1 VVKSKPPSAVIY
13 LDGDNIGVTPAIIT
27 QILPGQYKVKIK
39 MDGYDSWNESV
50 DVKANKETSLTAI
63 LQGKDGS
70 IAIQSEPTNAMIFI
84 DGNKVGTTPETI
96 NNVQSGKYFIEVKL
110 DGYEIWGNE
119 INIEAEKE
127 TSITAELT
135 TEYGSIILG
144 SEPTKSKIFLDG
156 IEIGTTPANLRSVPH
171 GTHLIEVR
179 KDGYSVWEK
188 SVNIAPGKEK
198 VFTAMLQ
205 VKTGSVSIKSVPKNA
220 KIFIDEKHVGTTPE
234 SIMSIIPG
242 THEIKVQM
250 DKYDIWSE
258 TVNIEAGK
266 ENVITAVLQRSTG
279 SLMVE
284 SDPAN
289 ATIFFDGKE
298 IGTTPEI
305 VMSSAKGTHTVEV
318 RMKGY
323 DLWKREVDIEPGT
336 ENSLTAILQLKTGYL
351 NIKSKPSGAIIFI
364 NDEEAGPA
372 PKTITKLL
380 PGTYKIEVK
389 MDGYKSCCENVE
401 VNADKQNQ
409 LDAVLQIL
417 TGSLNIKSEP
427 SNAAIIVDGNEVG
440 NTPANITDLVP
451 GKHLVKISMEG
462 YENWSES
469 LELSP
474 DKKNQITAILQQLT
488 GSLNIKSKPSNATII
503 VDGNEVGNTPANI
516 PDLEPGKH
524 LVEISMEG
532 YENWTESVEVSPDKE
547 NQITAVLQQS
557 TGSLNI
563 KSKPSNAT
571 IIVDGNEVGNTPAN
585 IPDLVPGKHL
595 VEISMEGYE
604 NWSES
609 VEVSP
614 DKENQITAVLQQLTG
629 SLNIKSKPSNATII
643 VDGNEVGNTPANIA
657 DIVPGKHLVEISME
671 GYENWSESVEVS
683 PDKENQITAV
693 LQQLT
698 GSLNIKSKPSNA
710 TIIVDGNEVGN
721 TPSNITD
728 ILPGK
733 HLVKISMEGYENWSD
748 NVEISPDK
756 ENQVTAVL
764 QQLTC
769 SLNIKSEPSNAVIII
784 DGNEVGNTPANIA
797 DLIPGK
803 HLVQIKMD
811 GYRNWKESLDIV
823 QEKVT
828 ALTAV
833 LQIIPGS
840 FSITSE
846 PSDAAIFI
854 DGKDAGNTPL
864 IITDPD
870 QGKHHIEVKM
880 EGYENWSESVNIEHN
895 KETTLTAALQ
905 LKAGS
910 ICIKSEP
917 SIAVVLIDGEEV
929 GTTPLIIADPT
940 PGIHNVEVKMSGFE
954 TWSESVK
961 IETGKE
967 ATLTA
972 VLQLKPGPVTI
983 NSVPSDATILI
994 NGKEIGT
1001 TPVNIT
1007 DPDPGAYLVEVRM
1020 DGYETWN
1027 ESIDIKPGK
1036 EITITADL
1044 KIKAGSINV
1053 TSNPSDAVIHIDS
1066 KNIGNT
1072 PETITDLIPGMHLVE
1087 VKMEGYEIWSENVE
1101 VKGDKKNTLTAI
1113 LLEITGSLNIC
1124 SNPSNAI
1131 IRIGGKE
1138 AGNTPA
1144 IIANLGAGKYIVE
1157 VSMDGYEM
1165 WSDSV
1170 NINPGKETAITAE
1183 LETKTGSVSIK
1194 SEPSNAMV
1202 LIDGK
1207 RAGSTPEMLTDI
1219 KLGMHL
1225 VEVKMEGF
1233 ETWCDSVNINPGKE
1247 IAVTAKLQIKA
1258 GSVTI
1263 KSNPSEATILLDS
1276 KDVGTTPKIISD
1288 LSPEKHLVEVRMDG
1302 YESWSKSIDIEPAMK
1317 AELTAELHM
1326 KVGRV
1331 NINSEPSN
1339 AIVLM
1344 DGKKVG
1350 TTPEILTDIKPG
1362 EHILEVRTK
1371 GFDTWSESVDVRGDK
1386 ENVIAAVL
1394 KETIGSI
1401 SIKSNLSGAV
1411 IYLDGKEV
1419 GTTPD
1424 TITSVST
1431 GIHVIEVKMEGYA
1444 EWTKKINIKKGEEI
1458 TLNAMLQSITGTVS
1472 LESEPTEAIILLDGE
1487 DVGKSPKTVTGIK
1500 TGKHELEVRMDGYVS
1515 WVKMIKVKAG
1525 KEYAFTAVLQRRRG
1539 SLMIT
1544 SDPSNATI
1552 YIQDKKIG
1560 KSPKTVTELIP
1571 GNYTV
1576 EVKHDEYQTWS
1587 DNIEIVSDKEADLKA
1602 VLQAKPGSISI
1613 KSKPS
1618 DAKILVDGNESG
1630 TTPETIN
1637 DIKCGTHIVELK
1649 VEGYEIWSENVEVKP
1664 NKESSL
1670 TAVLQEITGSISIK
1684 SDPPNAMILMDGK
1697 KAGTTPAIIKYLSLT
1712 THTITISID
1721 GYNVWSESVEVEAEK
1736 EKELTAKLLE
1746 IRGTVNINS
1755 RPSGAL
1761 IHIDGKEAG
1770 TTPQTITDLT
1780 AGMHMVEASMEGY
1793 EHWNENIKVIVG
1805 KEYTMTAALQEIAGT
1820 IDIKSEPSNATILV
1834 NGKETGSTPETI
1846 KDLKPG
1852 MYQVEVR
1859 MDGFENWSNS
1869 VEVASGK
1876 ESKLT
1881 VALQQ
1886 LTCSVNISSE
1896 PSDATILID
1905 NSERGTTPQTIKGLS
1920 LGTHKIE
1927 VRMTGY
1933 EDWNENIT
1941 VKTDKDNTVNALLQK
1956 ITGSI
1961 NIQSDPS
1968 NATILIDGNKAGTTP
1983 ATIKDLSPGTHMV
1996 DISMEGHAEWRES
2009 VEIIS
2014 GEKIDL
2020 TATLQMEVGSLDI
2033 KSKPSGA
2040 IVLLDSNEVGTT
2052 PAALS
2057 SIPVGPH
2064 EIKIKIDGYEDWK
2077 RSIIIKKGKVNS
2089 LNATLQLNIGS
2100 ISIESYPEKAKIIL
2114 DGKEIGKAPKQLT
2127 DIIVG
2132 THEVVV
2138 LMDGYVTWKKTI
2150 KVKTAKETSLT
2161 VDLKKESDTV
2171 EIQTDSTMKS
2181 PEIPE
2186 ATSHEISEP
2195 EFIPEKIEEK
2205 TITPPEKTKPSSIKK
2220 ETKRLPDELVRL
2232 RSTYDKI
2239 SNSQIDSLPFI
2250 TVREKHNSIFLCH
2263 SSIIHCY
2270 EEKPVGNG
2278 DVIIDHTTE
2287 LMWYQSGSLEYFN
2300 LRKAMKWVKKANKDS
2315 YAGFNDWRLP
2325 TLEEASSLLE
2335 FETNDDNF
2343 IDPAFDNK
2351 QWGTWT
2357 GDKSDRSHAWIVTFV
2372 NGTISQVPAGTPATF
2387 VRPVRSLNV

>member
-1 VVKSKPPSAVIY
+1 MESNTPKSYRHCPGENYEISIFICRGRQKAHYPKCPTCEFRTKTDETSPTPAEKETKEPPPPRQLNTGSIVVKSKPPSAVIY

-427 SNAAIIVDGNEVG
+427 SNAA
-440 NTPANITDLVP
+440 
-451 GKHLVKISMEG
+451 
-462 YENWSES
+462 
-469 LELSP
+469 
-474 DKKNQITAILQQLT
+474 
-488 GSLNIKSKPSNATII
+488 
-503 VDGNEVGNTPANI
+503 
-516 PDLEPGKH
+516 
-524 LVEISMEG
+524 
-532 YENWTESVEVSPDKE
+532 
-547 NQITAVLQQS
+547 
-557 TGSLNI
+557 
-563 KSKPSNAT
+563 
-571 IIVDGNEVGNTPAN
+571 
-585 IPDLVPGKHL
+585 
-595 VEISMEGYE
+595 
-604 NWSES
+604 
-609 VEVSP
+609 
-614 DKENQITAVLQQLTG
+614 
-629 SLNIKSKPSNATII
+629 II

>member
-1 VVKSKPPSAVIY
+1 MESNTPKSYRHCPGENYEISIFICRGRQKAHYPKCPTCEFRTKTDETSPTPAEKETKEPPPPRQLNTGSIVVKSKPPSAVIY

-516 PDLEPGKH
+516 PDLE
-524 LVEISMEG
+524 
-532 YENWTESVEVSPDKE
+532 
-547 NQITAVLQQS
+547 
-557 TGSLNI
+557 
-563 KSKPSNAT
+563 
-571 IIVDGNEVGNTPAN
+571 
-585 IPDLVPGKHL
+585 
-595 VEISMEGYE
+595 
-604 NWSES
+604 
-609 VEVSP
+609 
-614 DKENQITAVLQQLTG
+614 
-629 SLNIKSKPSNATII
+629 
-643 VDGNEVGNTPANIA
+643 
-657 DIVPGKHLVEISME
+657 PGKHLVEISME

-2138 LMDGYVTWKKTI
+2138 LMDGYVTWK
-2150 KVKTAKETSLT
+2150 
-2161 VDLKKESDTV
+2161 
-2171 EIQTDSTMKS
+2171 
-2181 PEIPE
+2181 
-2186 ATSHEISEP
+2186 
-2195 EFIPEKIEEK
+2195 
-2205 TITPPEKTKPSSIKK
+2205 
-2220 ETKRLPDELVRL
+2220 
-2232 RSTYDKI
+2232 
-2239 SNSQIDSLPFI
+2239 
-2250 TVREKHNSIFLCH
+2250 
-2263 SSIIHCY
+2263 
-2270 EEKPVGNG
+2270 
-2278 DVIIDHTTE
+2278 
-2287 LMWYQSGSLEYFN
+2287 
-2300 LRKAMKWVKKANKDS
+2300 
-2315 YAGFNDWRLP
+2315 
-2325 TLEEASSLLE
+2325 
-2335 FETNDDNF
+2335 
-2343 IDPAFDNK
+2343 
-2351 QWGTWT
+2351 
-2357 GDKSDRSHAWIVTFV
+2357 
-2372 NGTISQVPAGTPATF
+2372 
-2387 VRPVRSLNV
+2387 

>member
-1 VVKSKPPSAVIY
+1 MVKSKPPSAVIY

-474 DKKNQITAILQQLT
+474 DKKNQITAI
-488 GSLNIKSKPSNATII
+488 
-503 VDGNEVGNTPANI
+503 
-516 PDLEPGKH
+516 
-524 LVEISMEG
+524 
-532 YENWTESVEVSPDKE
+532 
-547 NQITAVLQQS
+547 
-557 TGSLNI
+557 
-563 KSKPSNAT
+563 
-571 IIVDGNEVGNTPAN
+571 
-585 IPDLVPGKHL
+585 
-595 VEISMEGYE
+595 
-604 NWSES
+604 
-609 VEVSP
+609 
-614 DKENQITAVLQQLTG
+614 
-629 SLNIKSKPSNATII
+629 
-643 VDGNEVGNTPANIA
+643 
-657 DIVPGKHLVEISME
+657 
-671 GYENWSESVEVS
+671 
-683 PDKENQITAV
+683 

>member
-1 VVKSKPPSAVIY
+1 MESNTPKSYRHCPGENYEISIFICRGRQKAHYPKCPTCEFRTKTDETSPTPAEKETKEPPPPRQLNTGSIVVKSKPPSAVIY

-427 SNAAIIVDGNEVG
+427 SNAA
-440 NTPANITDLVP
+440 
-451 GKHLVKISMEG
+451 
-462 YENWSES
+462 
-469 LELSP
+469 
-474 DKKNQITAILQQLT
+474 
-488 GSLNIKSKPSNATII
+488 
-503 VDGNEVGNTPANI
+503 
-516 PDLEPGKH
+516 
-524 LVEISMEG
+524 
-532 YENWTESVEVSPDKE
+532 
-547 NQITAVLQQS
+547 
-557 TGSLNI
+557 
-563 KSKPSNAT
+563 
-571 IIVDGNEVGNTPAN
+571 
-585 IPDLVPGKHL
+585 
-595 VEISMEGYE
+595 
-604 NWSES
+604 
-609 VEVSP
+609 
-614 DKENQITAVLQQLTG
+614 
-629 SLNIKSKPSNATII
+629 
-643 VDGNEVGNTPANIA
+643 
-657 DIVPGKHLVEISME
+657 
-671 GYENWSESVEVS
+671 
-683 PDKENQITAV
+683 
-693 LQQLT
+693 
-698 GSLNIKSKPSNA
+698 
-710 TIIVDGNEVGN
+710 IIVDGNEVGN

>member
-1 VVKSKPPSAVIY
+1 MESNTPKSYRHCPGENYEISIFICRGRQKAHYPKCPTCEFITKTDENSPTPAEKETKKPPPPRQISTGSIVVKSKPPSAVIY

-84 DGNKVGTTPETI
+84 DGNKVGTTPKTI
-96 NNVQSGKYFIEVKL
+96 NNIQSGKYFIEVKL
-110 DGYEIWGNE
+110 DGYETWGNE

-127 TSITAELT
+127 TSLTAELT

-179 KDGYSVWEK
+179 KEGYSVWEK

-220 KIFIDEKHVGTTPE
+220 KIFIDEKYVGTTPE
-234 SIMSIIPG
+234 SIMPIIPG

-250 DKYDIWSE
+250 DKFDIWSE

-323 DLWKREVDIEPGT
+323 DLWKRDVDIEPGT

-351 NIKSKPSGAIIFI
+351 NIKSKPSGAVIFI
-364 NDEEAGPA
+364 NGEEAGPA

-380 PGTYKIEVK
+380 PGTYNVEVR

-401 VNADKQNQ
+401 INADKQNQ

-417 TGSLNIKSEP
+417 SGSLNIKSEP
-427 SNAAIIVDGNEVG
+427 SNATIIIDGNEV
-440 NTPANITDLVP
+440 D
-451 GKHLVKISMEG
+451 
-462 YENWSES
+462 
-469 LELSP
+469 
-474 DKKNQITAILQQLT
+474 
-488 GSLNIKSKPSNATII
+488 
-503 VDGNEVGNTPANI
+503 
-516 PDLEPGKH
+516 
-524 LVEISMEG
+524 
-532 YENWTESVEVSPDKE
+532 
-547 NQITAVLQQS
+547 
-557 TGSLNI
+557 
-563 KSKPSNAT
+563 
-571 IIVDGNEVGNTPAN
+571 NTPAN

-595 VEISMEGYE
+595 VKISIEGYE
-604 NWSES
+604 DWSES

-614 DKENQITAVLQQLTG
+614 DKENQITAVLRQLTG
-629 SLNIKSKPSNATII
+629 SLNIKSKPSYAT
-643 VDGNEVGNTPANIA
+643 
-657 DIVPGKHLVEISME
+657 
-671 GYENWSESVEVS
+671 
-683 PDKENQITAV
+683 
-693 LQQLT
+693 
-698 GSLNIKSKPSNA
+698 
-710 TIIVDGNEVGN
+710 
-721 TPSNITD
+721 
-728 ILPGK
+728 
-733 HLVKISMEGYENWSD
+733 
-748 NVEISPDK
+748 
-756 ENQVTAVL
+756 
-764 QQLTC
+764 
-769 SLNIKSEPSNAVIII
+769 III
-784 DGNEVGNTPANIA
+784 DGNEVGNTPANIP
-797 DLIPGK
+797 DLELGK
-803 HLVQIKMD
+803 HLVQIKMG
-811 GYRNWKESLDIV
+811 GYRNWKESVDIV
-823 QEKVT
+823 PEKVV

-846 PSDAAIFI
+846 PSSAVIFI
-854 DGKDAGNTPL
+854 DGKDAGKTPL

-910 ICIKSEP
+910 IYIKSEP
-917 SIAVVLIDGEEV
+917 SIAVVLIDGKEV

-940 PGIHNVEVKMSGFE
+940 PGKHNVEVKMSGFE
-954 TWSESVK
+954 TWSESVE
-961 IETGKE
+961 IVTGKE

-1053 TSNPSDAVIHIDS
+1053 NSNPSDAAIYIDS

-1087 VKMEGYEIWSENVE
+1087 VKMEGYETWSENIE
-1101 VKGDKKNTLTAI
+1101 VKCDKKNTLTAV
-1113 LLEITGSLNIC
+1113 LLEITGSVNIS

-1144 IIANLGAGKYIVE
+1144 IISNLGSGKHIVE

-1183 LETKTGSVSIK
+1183 LETKAGSVSIK

-1202 LIDGK
+1202 LIDEK
-1207 RAGSTPEMLTDI
+1207 RAGSTPETLTDI
-1219 KLGMHL
+1219 KPGMHL

-1233 ETWCDSVNINPGKE
+1233 ETWRDSVNINPGKE

-1263 KSNPSEATILLDS
+1263 KSNPSEATILIDS
-1276 KDVGTTPKIISD
+1276 KDVGTTPKIIAD

-1339 AIVLM
+1339 AIILM

-1362 EHILEVRTK
+1362 EHIVEVRMK
-1371 GFDTWSESVDVRGDK
+1371 GFDTWSESVEVRGDK

-1394 KETIGSI
+1394 EETIGSI

-1431 GIHVIEVKMEGYA
+1431 GIHVIEVKMDGYA
-1444 EWTKKINIKKGEEI
+1444 EWTKKINMKEGEEI
-1458 TLNAMLQSITGTVS
+1458 TLNVILQSITGTVN

-1487 DVGKSPKTVTGIK
+1487 DVGKSPKTMTGIK
-1500 TGKHELEVRMDGYVS
+1500 AGKHELEVRMDGYVS

-1525 KEYAFTAVLQRRRG
+1525 KEYAFTALLQRRRG

-1587 DNIEIVSDKEADLKA
+1587 DNVEIASDKEVDLKA

-1637 DIKCGTHIVELK
+1637 DIECGTHVVELK

-1670 TAVLQEITGSISIK
+1670 AAVLQEITGSISIK

-1712 THTITISID
+1712 THTITISMD
-1721 GYNVWSESVEVEAEK
+1721 GYNAWSESVEVEAEK

-1770 TTPQTITDLT
+1770 TAPQTITDLT

-1793 EHWNENIKVIVG
+1793 EHWSENIKVIVG
-1805 KEYTMTAALQEIAGT
+1805 KEYTMTAALQEIAGA

-1834 NGKETGSTPETI
+1834 NGKETGSTPETM

-1881 VALQQ
+1881 VTLQQ
-1886 LTCSVNISSE
+1886 LTCTVNINSE

-1905 NSERGTTPQTIKGLS
+1905 NSERGTTPQTIKGLNS
-1920 LGTHKIE
+1920 GTHKFE

-1941 VKTDKDNTVNALLQK
+1941 VKTDKDNTVTALLQK

-1996 DISMEGHAEWRES
+1996 DISMDGHAEWRES

-2014 GEKIDL
+2014 GEEIDL

-2040 IVLLDSNEVGTT
+2040 IVHLDSKEVGTT

-2064 EIKIKIDGYEDWK
+2064 EIEIKIDGYEDWK
-2077 RSIIIKKGKVNS
+2077 RSITIKKGKVNS

-2100 ISIESYPEKAKIIL
+2100 ISIESYPEKAKIII
-2114 DGKEIGKAPKQLT
+2114 DGKEVGKAPKRLT

-2138 LMDGYVTWKKTI
+2138 LMNGYVTWKKTI

-2161 VDLKKESDTV
+2161 VDLEKESDTV

-2186 ATSHEISEP
+2186 ATSREISEP

-2205 TITPPEKTKPSSIKK
+2205 TITPPEKTEPPPIKK
-2220 ETKRLPDELVRL
+2220 KTKRLPAELVRL

-2239 SNSQIDSLPFI
+2239 SDSQIDSLPFI
-2250 TVREKHNSIFLCH
+2250 TVREKHNSIFLCN

-2300 LRKAMKWVKKANKDS
+2300 LRKAMKWLKKANKDS

-2343 IDPAFDNK
+2343 IDPVFDNK

-2372 NGTISQVPAGTPATF
+2372 NGTISQVSAGTPATF

>member
-1 VVKSKPPSAVIY
+1 MESNTPKSYRHCPGENYEISIFICRGRQKAHYPKCPTCEFRTKTDETSPTPAEKETKEPPPPRQLNTGSIVVKSKPPSAVIY

-474 DKKNQITAILQQLT
+474 DKKNQITAI
-488 GSLNIKSKPSNATII
+488 
-503 VDGNEVGNTPANI
+503 
-516 PDLEPGKH
+516 
-524 LVEISMEG
+524 
-532 YENWTESVEVSPDKE
+532 
-547 NQITAVLQQS
+547 
-557 TGSLNI
+557 
-563 KSKPSNAT
+563 
-571 IIVDGNEVGNTPAN
+571 
-585 IPDLVPGKHL
+585 
-595 VEISMEGYE
+595 
-604 NWSES
+604 
-609 VEVSP
+609 
-614 DKENQITAVLQQLTG
+614 
-629 SLNIKSKPSNATII
+629 
-643 VDGNEVGNTPANIA
+643 
-657 DIVPGKHLVEISME
+657 
-671 GYENWSESVEVS
+671 
-683 PDKENQITAV
+683 

>member
-1 VVKSKPPSAVIY
+1 MESNTPKSYRHCPGENYEISIFICRGRQKAHYPKCPTCEFRTKTDETSPTPAEKETKEPPPPRQLNTGSIVVKSKPPSAVIY

-451 GKHLVKISMEG
+451 GKHLVK
-462 YENWSES
+462 
-469 LELSP
+469 
-474 DKKNQITAILQQLT
+474 
-488 GSLNIKSKPSNATII
+488 
-503 VDGNEVGNTPANI
+503 
-516 PDLEPGKH
+516 
-524 LVEISMEG
+524 
-532 YENWTESVEVSPDKE
+532 
-547 NQITAVLQQS
+547 
-557 TGSLNI
+557 
-563 KSKPSNAT
+563 
-571 IIVDGNEVGNTPAN
+571 
-585 IPDLVPGKHL
+585 
-595 VEISMEGYE
+595 
-604 NWSES
+604 
-609 VEVSP
+609 
-614 DKENQITAVLQQLTG
+614 
-629 SLNIKSKPSNATII
+629 
-643 VDGNEVGNTPANIA
+643 
-657 DIVPGKHLVEISME
+657 ISME